1 MAISKEQVWAAADE
15 LDANGQKPTL
25 AAVRKAIGG
34 VGSFTTIS
42 EMMAEWRQAKAS
54 KMPPFREPTPQALV
68 EKLTELGG
76 DVWSIALEVAN
87 GRFASDR
94 DAMEIERQDMDVA
107 RQEVSELADQLTI
120 ELDEAKSLLESTRN
134 NESSIREEVGL
145 LRIELSSMKE
155 RAAIAEARAEE
166 LRKATEQ
173 AERRESDLRSE
184 LDRER
189 AQAAEKVTLM
199 AEQIEQLTRSLAAA
213 QVTANQAENLSS
225 DLRSE
230 LDREREQ
237 AAAKVTLMSD
247 QIEQLTRSLA
257 TAEATAKQSER
268 RASDLRSELDR
279 AHTEADKMNKALV
292 SAATEIEAE
301 KSAHRELSDK
311 LDKASIETRAAREEA
326 ATLRGRVESLEF
338 VVRKDFVPDPSA
350 KA

>member
-189 AQAAEKVTLM
+189 
-199 AEQIEQLTRSLAAA
+199 
-213 QVTANQAENLSS
+213 
-225 DLRSE
+225 
-230 LDREREQ
+230 EQ

-279 AHTEADKMNKALV
+279 AHTEADKMNQALV
-292 SAATEIEAE
+292 SAAAEIEAA
-301 KSAHRELSDK
+301 KSAHQELSDK

-338 VVRKDFVPDPSA
+338 VVRQDFVPDPSA